1 MAISVGLVGAGP
13 WAHKAHAPML
23 AAGPQ
28 TCLAA
33 IWARRPEAAA
43 ELAAQHGCVVAGS
56 YEELLDLCE
65 AVAFAVPPAVQAPL
79 AITAARAG
87 KALLLDKPIAGD
99 LETAGRLAEAVAEAG
114 VVSQLLLSFRYHRET
129 DDFLAQ
135 AANFPIAGARSAF
148 VHGSLLPGHWAA
160 VGWRTV
166 DGVLLDLGPHLF
178 DLIAAAVGPID
189 TVHAAGDPLRWV
201 EVTCRHENGLV
212 TQASFSGSVGGPEGG
227 LRLDLYGEPGVLSFD
242 GRDLDEAARF
252 ARVRA
257 EFAESVRKGVSG
269 PLDVQRGLTLQ
280 RLIEQATRTLGEKN

>member
-1 MAISVGLVGAGP
+1 
-13 WAHKAHAPML
+13 ML
-23 AAGPQ
+23 AAGPE
-28 TCLAA
+28 TTLAA

-43 ELAAQHGCVVAGS
+43 ELAAQHGSVAAGS
-56 YEELLDLCE
+56 YEELLERCD
-65 AVAFAVPPAVQAPL
+65 AVAFAVPPAIQAPL

-99 LETAGRLAEAVAEAG
+99 LDTAGALAEAVAEAG
-114 VVSQLLLSFRYHRET
+114 VVSQLMLSFRYHRQT

-135 AANFPIAGARSAF
+135 AADFPVVGARSAF
-148 VHGSLLPGHWAA
+148 VHGSLIPGHWAA

-166 DGVLLDLGPHLF
+166 DGVLLDLAPHLF

-189 TVHAAGDPLRWV
+189 SVHATGDPLRWV

-212 TQASFSGSVGGPEGG
+212 TQASFSGSVGGPDGG
-227 LRLDLYGEPGVLSFD
+227 IRLDLYGEPGVLSFD
-242 GRDLDEAARF
+242 GRDLDDTERF

-269 PLDVQRGLTLQ
+269 PLDVHRGLMLQ
-280 RLIEQATRTLGEKN
+280 RLIDQATRTLGEKR